1 MTVHT
6 SSFKHLQV
14 NPLSGFIGSQVHTR
28 KDELFCAEGGTLEL
42 RQAIMETLRVLL
54 DEAQGISIAT
64 AVTGVVATAM
74 ILTRFE

>member
-1 MTVHT
+1 M
-6 SSFKHLQV
+6 SFFVQKL
-14 NPLSGFIGSQVHTR
+14 
-28 KDELFCAEGGTLEL
+28 ELDLEL

-54 DEAQGISIAT
+54 DEAQEISIAT

>member
-1 MTVHT
+1 MQ
-6 SSFKHLQV
+6 KL
-14 NPLSGFIGSQVHTR
+14 
-28 KDELFCAEGGTLEL
+28 ELDLEL